1 MDDFLL
7 GISLIVIL
15 SIVARLIAVYIRVP
29 AIVPLLI
36 IGILAGVSV
45 TDLIDPAKLLG
56 DSLSPI
62 VQIAVGIILFEGAL
76 SLKREDLTNGTRR
89 TVVRLITIGVFITWV
104 LGSIAIGS
112 LFDIPGAIA
121 ILIGAI
127 IIVSGPTV
135 VLPILDFT

>member
-76 SLKREDLTNGTRR
+76 SLKRRRQRRFDHLHAGPDQKELRRQKVWRTRAEA
-89 TVVRLITIGVFITWV
+89 F
-104 LGSIAIGS
+104 
-112 LFDIPGAIA
+112 LFGLMNDDDADA
-121 ILIGAI
+121 AH
-127 IIVSGPTV
+127 
-135 VLPILDFT
+135 